1 MIKENGWDWSVSS
14 RICNWDNTMLLH
26 SRRRAYNDIE
36 CESGEPHE
44 EWNRH
49 TKSFF
54 LFLFLQI
61 IKHDWFFVRPYSRQ
75 VIKSLVQTSR
85 FQWLPFH
92 DHCTFIKSFDL
103 NINSVLISNWI
114 GIFDSV
120 IQLWPFMGRNSFF
133 FSSSFICFD
142 DLYSEWALYVY
153 RHKHL
158 TPTGMELHEKNL
170 INIAI
175 CISIPVVVIYYL
187 FNSNND

>member
-133 FSSSFICFD
+133 F
-142 DLYSEWALYVY
+142 LLRLYV
-153 RHKHL
+153 L
-158 TPTGMELHEKNL
+158 TIYIPNELCTC
-170 INIAI
+170 IG
-175 CISIPVVVIYYL
+175 ISISPQQEWNYTKKI
-187 FNSNND
+187 